1 MSKKRIAIVDDFFE
15 FGSSEIKNSLPYIVP
30 LFRSALFII
39 GGLLFVA
46 ITNQSLNESTK
57 WWPVLCILFNVIT
70 ILVLVLVC
78 KYEGS
83 DYWDLI
89 HYKNGQLNF
98 KSTLV
103 IIILMLLIG
112 VGGIFAFGLAIYG
125 YIPTILIQPIPIWI
139 AIINT
144 ILLPVTIVFA
154 ELPLYYGY
162 SFNRIKEKTGN
173 KFLAM
178 SYIVFFYALQHSFI
192 PLLFDWKYMLFRFLS
207 FLPLIIVLGII
218 YNKKRALAPLMIGH
232 GFLDLATGMQILISS
247 VFPAI
252 FEIMQHSVSI

>member
-1 MSKKRIAIVDDFFE
+1 MKK
-15 FGSSEIKNSLPYIVP
+15 SLPYIIP
-30 LFRSALFII
+30 IFRSALFII
-39 GGLLFVA
+39 GGLFFAA
-46 ITNQSLNESTK
+46 ITNQTLDESTK
-57 WWPVLCILFNVIT
+57 WWPVLCIVFNVIT

-83 DYWDLI
+83 DYRDLI
-89 HYKNGQLNF
+89 NYKKGQLNF
-98 KSTLV
+98 KNIMLIT
-103 IIILMLLIG
+103 ILMLSVG
-112 VGGIFAFGLAIYG
+112 VGGLYFFGLAIYG
-125 YIPTILIQPIPIWI
+125 YVPTILIQPIPIWI
-139 AIINT
+139 AIINM

-173 KFLAM
+173 IFLAM

-192 PLLFDWKYMLFRFLS
+192 PLLFDWKYVLFRFLS

-232 GFLDLATGMQILISS
+232 GILDLATGMQILISS
-247 VFPAI
+247 LFPAI
-252 FEIMQHSVSI
+252 FEIMQQQRIVG